1 MLKGLKA
8 KLDDMATIRRLCE
21 RAEAHALRDQQR
33 EPGAEHFLL
42 AALDLPDGTAR
53 LAFARA
59 GADADALPAAIERQY
74 ADALGAI
81 GLAADALPDSAP
93 PEPTRLYRAAASG
106 QQLMQDLAE
115 SREDRGPL
123 LGAHVVA
130 AVAGLSQGVAA
141 RALRA
146 LGVDPVALK
155 SAADEIVRSRGPY

>member
-1 MLKGLKA
+1 MLKGLKV

-21 RAEAHALRDQQR
+21 AAEAHALRDQQR

-42 AALDLPDGTAR
+42 AALDLSDGTAR
-53 LAFARA
+53 LAFQRV
-59 GADADALPAAIERQY
+59 GADPDALPAAIEQQY

-93 PEPTRLYRAAASG
+93 PPPTRLYHAATSG
-106 QQLMQDLAE
+106 QQIMQELAE

-123 LGAHVVA
+123 LGTHVVGV
-130 AVAGLSQGVAA
+130 VAGLSQGVAA

-146 LGVDPVALK
+146 LGVDPVTLE
-155 SAADEIVRSRGPY
+155 SAADEIARSRRPH